1 MMEKEL
7 EILDDAIDFLCEH
20 RAYQKQAFKGYE
32 EHSDIEDIER
42 TIDGLRKAQET
53 IKDLKHNYD
62 VQVEYNNTAY
72 KNYTNMVN
80 SLEKRIAQLK
90 EAMKPKACEWK
101 NLEDDESYGW
111 LSSCGCCYPHQ
122 KVWFQFCPM
131 CGYKVIKNEPK
142 DNA

>member
-1 MMEKEL
+1 MEKALDVLKDLCLVLNFNSYWKPRVEEAIAEL
-7 EILDDAIDFLCEH
+7 E
-20 RAYQKQAFKGYE
+20 
-32 EHSDIEDIER
+32 
-42 TIDGLRKAQET
+42 
-53 IKDLKHNYD
+53 
-62 VQVEYNNTAY
+62 
-72 KNYTNMVN
+72 
-80 SLEKRIAQLK
+80 
-90 EAMKPKACEWK
+90 EAMKPKTCEWK